1 MGEVH
6 RLALRSLESSGV
18 QKDMGGP
25 EDSSHARM
33 SEYPE
38 ILIMVDTH
46 GGFHDK
52 PSDWLPLRDVGV
64 YPDDSGGSD
73 WNPAGVGGIQDAY
86 VTFFDQINESL
97 LVVVLCRMV
106 AWQSRDCQ
114 VSALCPLA
122 DCKADDFWRGLAKS

>member
-25 EDSSHARM
+25 KDSSHARM
-33 SEYPE
+33 GEYPE
-38 ILIMVDTH
+38 ILIMVDSH
-46 GGFHDK
+46 CGFHYKSGDR
-52 PSDWLPLRDVGV
+52 LPVRDVGV

-73 WNPAGVGGIQDAY
+73 WNPAGVGGIQDTHGA
-86 VTFFDQINESL
+86 FFDQVNEGL
-97 LVVVLCRMV
+97 LIVVLCRMV
-106 AWQSRDCQ
+106 AWQSRDRQ

-122 DCKADDFWRGLAKS
+122 DRKADDFWRGLAES